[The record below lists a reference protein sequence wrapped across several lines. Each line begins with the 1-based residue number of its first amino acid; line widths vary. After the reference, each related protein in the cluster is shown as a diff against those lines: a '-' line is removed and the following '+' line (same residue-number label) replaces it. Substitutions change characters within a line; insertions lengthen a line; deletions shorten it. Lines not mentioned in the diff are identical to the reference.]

1 VSGKRSQLRNELEAG
16 LVQAVLSA
24 ASVAPLGFSL
34 GVARLLDLVAGKM
47 RQSGEKN
54 LRMAMPEL
62 DAARTVDGVYEGLGR
77 MLYYFS
83 RFGTRNRANIG
94 EWIEYEGF
102 EHYVAAKAGGKGVL
116 FATGHLGNWE
126 LSAFAHALMTE
137 PMNVVVR
144 PLDNPVLDGIVK
156 SYRMGSGN
164 RILDKQDFLRGILRA
179 LGNNEPV
186 GILIDQNTLPENGTF
201 VDFFGMAA
209 CTGTTFAKL
218 AHKTGAAVIPG
229 YAMWNQQKGKYVL
242 RFDPVF
248 AMTGNVSE
256 DTARL
261 AKHFE
266 GVIRR
271 EPTQWLWLHRRW
283 KTRPAGESGIY

>member
-1 VSGKRSQLRNELEAG
+1 VSKGRSEFRNSAEAG
-16 LVQAVLSA
+16 LMRGLLGI
-24 ASVAPLGFSL
+24 ASVAPLGFSV
-34 GVARLLDLVAGKM
+34 GVARLLDLVARRM
-47 RQSGEKN
+47 RENGEKN
-54 LRMAMPEL
+54 LRMALPEV
-62 DAARTVDGVYEGLGR
+62 DASQTIDRVYEGLGR

-83 RFGTRNRANIG
+83 RFGTRNRRNIG

-102 EHYVAAKAGGKGVL
+102 EHYLEAKSRGRGVL

-144 PLDNPVLDGIVK
+144 PLDNPLLDNLVK
-156 SYRMGSGN
+156 GYRTGSGN
-164 RILDKQDFLRGILRA
+164 KILDKQDFLRGILKA

-186 GILIDQNTLPENGTF
+186 GILIDQNTLPESGSF
-201 VDFFGMAA
+201 VDFFGIAA

-229 YAMWNQQKGKYVL
+229 YALWDGKKGKYVL

-248 AMTGNVSE
+248 EMSGDVVG

-261 AKHFE
+261 TKHFE

-271 EPTQWLWLHRRW
+271 EPGQWLWLHRRW
-283 KTRPAGESGIY
+283 KTRPEGEAGLY